1 MSGPG
6 PDQPTSVSMKMHVAG
21 GKVPDDRIIDGT
33 EMRDFFVGKTDKSG
47 RESVIVYSGNDLFGI
62 KWRNWKM
69 NFKEIE
75 TVFGEVKEYGM
86 PKIYNLLKDPGE
98 RESVTFPNTWVPKAA
113 MPQLIQPVMS
123 LRAEPPIK
131 PGTKV
136 PYLTPK

>member
-1 MSGPG
+1 
-6 PDQPTSVSMKMHVAG
+6 MKMHVAG
-21 GKVPDDRIIDGT
+21 GKVPDDRIIDGI

-75 TVFGEVKEYGM
+75 TVFGEIKEYGM

-113 MPQLIQPVMS
+113 MPQLIQHVMS
-123 LRAEPPIK
+123 LRKEPPIK
-131 PGTKV
+131 PGTPD
-136 PYLTPK
+136 PYTPTKK